1 MQLVWVRD
9 GPKLA
14 GGRERARG
22 MREAQLSSTADP
34 TTGAAKTVARSVA
47 LETPPPARP
56 PLPPASNPHL
66 PNLIKATGI
75 TAPAAPAV
83 IEETGLDPHILNDLA
98 LKLCNTVPRLTSE
111 WAAQQLRLPL
121 GIVDRIFWQLR
132 DDLLL
137 EILGQDSGNF
147 RYSITQR
154 GRDYAR
160 RLLEI
165 SGYVG
170 PAPVSLEAYAAM
182 LEWQM
187 SKQGRPT
194 VESVRAAMSGLVL
207 PDEAVEVASL
217 AASSGRSLFLF
228 GPPGN
233 GKTSLSRMLHGVLEG
248 ELWIPHCISVESN
261 IIRIFDAQSHQL
273 LEPTMAGDTR
283 VDQRW
288 LRIRRP
294 MVVAGGEMT
303 IDELDLAYSPALR
316 FYEAPPHVKANGGLF
331 LLDDFGRQ
339 RINSIDLLN
348 RWIIPL
354 EHQFDFLT
362 LATGQKIRIP
372 FRLML
377 IVATNL
383 KVKEISDPAFLRRI
397 GYRVHVDKPDEQ
409 RYAEIFRR
417 YVAGAG
423 LSVDPALI
431 ATILQRYRDEKR
443 ELRASE
449 PRDLVERCRDICNL
463 RRVPPRID
471 AALLDLAWAGYFG
484 VGED

>member
-1 MQLVWVRD
+1 L
-9 GPKLA
+9 
-14 GGRERARG
+14 
-22 MREAQLSSTADP
+22 DP
-34 TTGAAKTVARSVA
+34 TTTVKTVSRSIPEPA
-47 LETPPPARP
+47 PSAPPPP
-56 PLPPASNPHL
+56 NPHL
-66 PNLIKATGI
+66 PNLIKATGVI
-75 TAPAAPAV
+75 APAAPAV
-83 IEETGLDPHILNDLA
+83 IEETGVEPHVLTDLA
-98 LKLCNTVPRLTSE
+98 LKLCNTVPRLTSD

-121 GIVDRIFWQLR
+121 GVVDRIFWQLR

-137 EILGQDSGNF
+137 EILGQEEGNF

-170 PAPVSLEAYAAM
+170 PAPVSLESYAAM

-194 VESVRAAMSGLVL
+194 VESVTEAISSLVL
-207 PDEAVEVASL
+207 PQEAIEVASL

-233 GKTSLSRMLHGVLEG
+233 GKTSLGRMLHGVLEG
-248 ELWIPHCISVESN
+248 ELWIPHCVSIESH
-261 IIRIFDAQSHQL
+261 IIRIFDPQCHQL
-273 LEPTMAGDTR
+273 VAPSTAGDAR
-283 VDQRW
+283 IDQRW

-294 MVVAGGEMT
+294 MIIAGGEMT
-303 IDELDLAYSPALR
+303 IAELDLAYSPSLR

-339 RINSIDLLN
+339 RITSVDLLN

-354 EHQFDFLT
+354 EHQVDFLT

-383 KVKEISDPAFLRRI
+383 RVDETSDPAFLRRI
-397 GYRVHVDKPDEQ
+397 GYRLHLDRPDEQ

-417 YVAGAG
+417 YAESAGMPIEAALVA
-423 LSVDPALI
+423 SVLK
-431 ATILQRYRDEKR
+431 RYRDENR

-449 PRDLVERCRDICNL
+449 PRDLIERCRDICTL
-463 RRVPPRID
+463 RRQPPRID
-471 AALLDLAWAGYFG
+471 AQLLDLAWSGYFG
-484 VGED
+484 VPTH

>member
-1 MQLVWVRD
+1 M
-9 GPKLA
+9 
-14 GGRERARG
+14 
-22 MREAQLSSTADP
+22 
-34 TTGAAKTVARSVA
+34 
-47 LETPPPARP
+47 
-56 PLPPASNPHL
+56 
-66 PNLIKATGI
+66 
-75 TAPAAPAV
+75 
-83 IEETGLDPHILNDLA
+83 IEETGVEQHVLTDLA

-121 GIVDRIFWQLR
+121 GIVDKIFWQLR

-182 LEWQM
+182 LEWQVA
-187 SKQGRPT
+187 KQGRPT
-194 VESVRAAMSGLVL
+194 LESVRGALGALVL

-233 GKTSLSRMLHGVLEG
+233 GKTSLGRMLHGVLEG
-248 ELWIPHCISVESN
+248 ELWIPHCISVESH
-261 IIRIFDAQSHQL
+261 IIRIFDPQCHQL
-273 LEPTMAGDTR
+273 LEPTMIGDTR

-294 MVVAGGEMT
+294 MIIAGGEMT
-303 IDELDLAYSPALR
+303 MDELDLAYSPSLR

-339 RINSIDLLN
+339 RINSTDLLN

-354 EHQFDFLT
+354 EHQVDFLT

-397 GYRVHVDKPDEQ
+397 GYRVHVDKPDEH
-409 RYAEIFRR
+409 RYSEIFRR
-417 YVAGAG
+417 YVASVG
-423 LSVDPALI
+423 LTVEPGLI
-431 ATILQRYRDEKR
+431 PTILQRYRDEKR

-449 PRDLVERCRDICNL
+449 PRDLIERCRDICHL
-463 RRVPPRID
+463 RRIPPRID
-471 AALLDLAWAGYFG
+471 RQMLDLAWAGYFG
-484 VGED
+484 AQTE

>member
-1 MQLVWVRD
+1 V
-9 GPKLA
+9 
-14 GGRERARG
+14 
-22 MREAQLSSTADP
+22 SSALDP
-34 TTGAAKTVARSVA
+34 TTFTTVSRSV
-47 LETPPPARP
+47 EPPPA
-56 PLPPASNPHL
+56 NPHM
-66 PNLIKATGI
+66 PALIKATGV
-75 TAPAAPAV
+75 TAPAAPGV
-83 IEETGLDPHILNDLA
+83 IEETGVEPQVLSDLA
-98 LKLCNTVPRLTSE
+98 LKLCNTVPRLTSD

-121 GIVDRIFWQLR
+121 GIVDKIFWQLR

-137 EILGQDSGNF
+137 EILGQDGGNF

-154 GRDYAR
+154 GREYAR

-194 VESVRAAMSGLVL
+194 YESVRAAIAPLVL
-207 PDEAVEVASL
+207 PDDAVEVASL

-233 GKTSLSRMLHGVLEG
+233 GKTSLGRMLHGVLEG
-248 ELWIPHCISVESN
+248 ELWIPYCISVESH
-261 IIRIFDAQSHQL
+261 IIRIFDPQCHQL
-273 LEPTMAGDTR
+273 IGPAPTTTTAADTR
-283 VDQRW
+283 VDPRW

-294 MVVAGGEMT
+294 MIIAGGEMT
-303 IDELDLAYSPALR
+303 IAELDLAYSPSLR

-339 RINSIDLLN
+339 RINSTDLLN

-354 EHQFDFLT
+354 EHHVDYLT

-372 FRLML
+372 FQLLL

-383 KVKEISDPAFLRRI
+383 RVNETSDPAFLRRI
-397 GYRVHVDKPDEQ
+397 GYRLHVDKPDEQ

-417 YVAGAG
+417 YAASVG
-423 LSVDPALI
+423 LTAEPALI
-431 ATILQRYRDEKR
+431 AQVLQRYRAENR

-449 PRDLVERCRDICNL
+449 PRDLIERCRDICNL
-463 RRVPPRID
+463 RRIPPRID
-471 AALLDLAWAGYFG
+471 QQMIELAWAGYFG

>member
-1 MQLVWVRD
+1 V
-9 GPKLA
+9 
-14 GGRERARG
+14 
-22 MREAQLSSTADP
+22 SSTLDP
-34 TTGAAKTVARSVA
+34 TGQQQQQPPKTVTRSVGGGGIA
-47 LETPPPARP
+47 EPPPNAH
-56 PLPPASNPHL
+56 LPP
-66 PNLIKATGI
+66 LIKATGI
-75 TAPAAPAV
+75 TAPAAPGV
-83 IEETGLDPHILNDLA
+83 IEECGVEPHVLTDLA

-121 GIVDRIFWQLR
+121 GIVDKIFWQLR

-147 RYSITQR
+147 RYAITQR
-154 GRDYAR
+154 GREYAR
-160 RLLEI
+160 RLLEV

-187 SKQGRPT
+187 SKQARPT
-194 VESVRAAMSGLVL
+194 YESVRHALASIVL
-207 PDEAVEVASL
+207 PEEAVQVASL

-233 GKTSLSRMLHGVLEG
+233 GKTSLGRMLHGVLEG

-261 IIRIFDAQSHQL
+261 IIRIFDPQCHQL
-273 LEPTMAGDTR
+273 LQPSMVGDAR

-288 LRIRRP
+288 LRVRRP
-294 MVVAGGEMT
+294 LVIAGGEMT
-303 IDELDLAYSPALR
+303 IDELDLAYSPSLR

-339 RINSIDLLN
+339 RINSVDLLN

-354 EHQFDFLT
+354 EHHVDFLT

-377 IVATNL
+377 VVATNL
-383 KVKEISDPAFLRRI
+383 QVDAISDPAFLRRI

-417 YVAGAG
+417 YVESAGMQMDPG
-423 LSVDPALI
+423 LVTAV
-431 ATILQRYRDEKR
+431 LQRYRDEKR

-449 PRDLVERCRDICNL
+449 PRDLIERCRDICNL
-463 RRVPPRID
+463 KRVAPRVD
-471 AALLDLAWAGYFG
+471 REVLDLAWRGYFG
-484 VGED
+484 AGVV